1 MLYCWRSW
9 RCNYKLGTGPCP
21 SVLSYPQL
29 NFVWN
34 AACTSSCS
42 TWFWLLILN
51 LKLLDISACLL
62 HMCRT
67 LIWVF
72 VTVGFLSIIFLVNS
86 SRKCFVFQIDLLLS
100 FFLWSSDIWIQE
112 WMPASI
118 GCDDFLAIVIELDW
132 ADHFVQYMMYSSL
145 DGLNTSEEV

>member
-9 RCNYKLGTGPCP
+9 KCNYKLETALCP
-21 SVLSYPQL
+21 GVLSYPQL

-34 AACTSSCS
+34 AACTSSCPI
-42 TWFWLLILN
+42 WFWLLILN
-51 LKLLDISACLL
+51 LKLLDISARLL

-67 LIWVF
+67 LIWVS

-86 SRKCFVFQIDLLLS
+86 SRKCFFFQIDLLLS
-100 FFLWSSDIWIQE
+100 FFLWSSDFWMQE

-118 GCDDFLAIVIELDW
+118 GCDDFLAILTELDW
-132 ADHFVQYMMYSSL
+132 AGHFVQYMMYSSL
-145 DGLNTSEEV
+145 DGLNTSQEV